1 MFIHCS
7 FVLITIISIKM
18 MKPVSYMILHQC
30 AVVQQGQFVLG
41 PGLMYLRRDLHLP
54 AWAVLVLMTSTVEIC
69 RPLPGGVAV
78 QTTWLTCTTCTACL
92 QIRLQTLAGGNEQE
106 DINFISSDSPTG
118 QQTIEIRR

>member
-1 MFIHCS
+1 MLFCFNYNNFNKDDETSFLHDPAPVCS
-7 FVLITIISIKM
+7 S
-18 MKPVSYMILHQC
+18 
-30 AVVQQGQFVLG
+30 G
-41 PGLMYLRRDLHLP
+41 PGLMYLRRDLQLP
-54 AWAVLVLMTSTVEIC
+54 AWAVLVLMTSTVEIH